1 MNYISFIHDNIPV
14 QTVCKMCKSCFTQP
28 GSCEEKQDN
37 DGDMSTQCVDTDT
50 RSVAASSVQYQT
62 SS

>member
-1 MNYISFIHDNIPV
+1 MNFIIHDIFSV

-50 RSVAASSVQYQT
+50 RSVVFNINLQIHHDI
-62 SS
+62 